1 MTQTDIF
8 GYLYP
13 DYQITKPIRLIELF
27 AGVGTQAMALRD
39 LGADFVHHRV
49 VEMDPFAIKS
59 YNAIHGTSFVPT
71 DIATVSALDLKITD
85 TDRYEYIMT
94 YSFPCQDL
102 SKAGKQKGMSKGN
115 GTRSGLLWEVER
127 LLKELNET
135 DSLPQVLLMENVPDV
150 IGTKNIK
157 DFNEWYSF
165 LESIGYQSY
174 YKLLNAKDYGV
185 PQNRNRCF
193 MVSALGD
200 YNYTFPKPVPL
211 KKRLRDVLEIEVD
224 EKYCL
229 SDEYVERLLQRNKEQ
244 KDKGNGHI
252 FKPKTENDMSN
263 AITTRQRGSS
273 DDTYVIQIGNCV
285 RSKTRENPQAG
296 RVHATKGIAPTLNCM
311 EGGNRQPMILQ
322 NSQGFKLFVGSDQ
335 RIRKLTP
342 LECWRL
348 MDYTDDDFR
357 KAQAVNSDTQLYK
370 QAGNGI
376 VKAVL
381 TAIFKELIQEE
392 HMKPILDVCCGSKMF
407 YFNRDNPLVHFN
419 DKRELNEVLCDGRKL
434 EIHPETHWDFRHLPV
449 ADNTYYMVVF
459 DPPHLLKVG
468 ESSWLAKKYGKL
480 STDWKSYL
488 KQGFDECMRVLKPYG
503 ALIFKWNETDIK
515 QAELFEALETKP
527 VFGDRGRGNKTYWF
541 VFTKESESDG

>member
-13 DYQITKPIRLIELF
+13 NYKITKPIRLIELF
-27 AGVGTQAMALRD
+27 AGIGTQAMALRD
-39 LGADFVHHRV
+39 LEADFTRHRV

-59 YNAIHGTSFVPT
+59 YNAIHGTNFEPT
-71 DIATVSALDLKITD
+71 DITTISADDLKITD
-85 TDRYEYIMT
+85 TDRYEYIMI

-102 SKAGKQKGMSKGN
+102 SLAGKGRGMEKGS
-115 GTRSGLLWEVER
+115 GTRSSLLWEVER
-127 LLKELNET
+127 ILLELKEQNK
-135 DSLPQVLLMENVPDV
+135 LPQALLMENVPEV
-150 IGTKNIK
+150 IGAKNYQHFMK
-157 DFNEWYSF
+157 WYSS
-165 LESIGYQSY
+165 LEQIGYQSY

-185 PQNRNRCF
+185 PQSRNRCF
-193 MVSALGD
+193 MISILGN
-200 YNYTFPKPVPL
+200 YNYTFPSPVPL
-211 KKRLRDVLEIEVD
+211 KRRLRDVLESEVD
-224 EKYCL
+224 EKYYL
-229 SDEYVERLLQRNKEQ
+229 SDDYVGKLLQRNKEQ
-244 KDKGNGHI
+244 RDKGNGHI
-252 FKPKTENDMSN
+252 FKPKTENDISN

-273 DDTYVIQIGNCV
+273 DVTYVIQIGNCV
-285 RSKTRENPQAG
+285 RSKTRENLQAG
-296 RVHATKGIAPTLNCM
+296 RVYATKGIAPTLNCM

-381 TAIFKELIQEE
+381 MAIFKELIQEE

-541 VFTKESESDG
+541 VFMKQEI